1 MRNPP
6 VLKKPTR
13 MGCYRNLKR
22 GQCGVVLV
30 LALVLLV
37 AISLMAVASL
47 RNASSSESVLGH
59 VRTTELATQA
69 AEIALRHCESS
80 LLKVMG
86 GNPSYATT
94 FKFEDILPASAPASG
109 EDLNKLPASTPA
121 RWEDLNKWDKWDGIS
136 TKPYLLSLSTLN
148 QTSMTVTYKRP
159 SECMVERLSAMQ
171 SGVSSFVIT
180 ARGFGP
186 EVVAADSPRNR
197 RPDGSEIWLQSHL
210 HIEWE

>member
-1 MRNPP
+1 MLNPP

-13 MGCYRNLKR
+13 LDCYRNRKQD
-22 GQCGVVLV
+22 QCGVVLV

-94 FKFEDILPASAPASG
+94 FKSEDILPASAPASWV
-109 EDLNKLPASTPA
+109 DL
-121 RWEDLNKWDKWDGIS
+121 DKWDKWDGIS

-148 QTSMTVTYKRP
+148 QLDMRVTYKRP
-159 SECMVERLSAMQ
+159 PECMVEQLPDMQ
-171 SGVSSFVIT
+171 SGVSSYVIT

-186 EVVAADSPRNR
+186 EVVATDSQRNR
-197 RPDGSEIWLQSHL
+197 RPDGSEVWLQSHV
-210 HIEWE
+210 HIQ

>member
-1 MRNPP
+1 MLNPP

-13 MGCYRNLKR
+13 LDCYGNLKQ

-80 LLKVMG
+80 LLKVLG
-86 GNPSYATT
+86 GNSSYDTT
-94 FKFEDILPASAPASG
+94 FKFDDI
-109 EDLNKLPASTPA
+109 LPASTPA
-121 RWEDLNKWDKWDGIS
+121 SGEDINKWDGIS
-136 TKPYLLSLSTLN
+136 TKPYLLSLNTLN
-148 QTSMTVTYKRP
+148 QPNMTVTYKRP
-159 SECMVERLSAMQ
+159 SECMVERLPVMQ

-186 EVVAADSPRNR
+186 EVVAADNHRNR
-197 RPDGSEIWLQSHL
+197 PVGSEIWLQSHI
-210 HIEWE
+210 HIHIQ

>member
-1 MRNPP
+1 MLNPP

-13 MGCYRNLKR
+13 LDCYRNRKQ

-47 RNASSSESVLGH
+47 RNAGSSESVLGH

-69 AEIALRHCESS
+69 AEIALRHCELS
-80 LLKVMG
+80 LLKVLDG
-86 GNPSYATT
+86 KSSYDTT
-94 FKFEDILPASAPASG
+94 FKFDDI
-109 EDLNKLPASTPA
+109 LPASTPA
-121 RWEDLNKWDKWDGIS
+121 RWEDLTKWDKWDGIS

-148 QTSMTVTYKRP
+148 QPNMTVTYKRP
-159 SECMVERLSAMQ
+159 SECMVERLSDMQ

-186 EVVAADSPRNR
+186 EVVAADNHRNR
-197 RPDGSEIWLQSHL
+197 PVGSEIWLQSHI
-210 HIEWE
+210 HIQ